1 MQGMR
6 RPLLRRPEL
15 VREDRNAAAGLDV
28 RPPAVTT
35 PPFELVRER
44 VRRPALPAAERQPV
58 LHLRLPARSRQ
69 PKRSRSRHFR
79 SHARRTG
86 VRLAECY
93 HADVTVLQG
102 VLAGAGLAVAILFGV
117 WRMLEALRREN
128 RDAHAGISQR
138 IDRER
143 EANEAAHAGIVQR
156 IDRVDDRAERRAE
169 AHRTALDAHRTALE
183 AITREVTFLSG
194 RQAERDQKPK

>member
-1 MQGMR
+1 M
-6 RPLLRRPEL
+6 
-15 VREDRNAAAGLDV
+15 
-28 RPPAVTT
+28 
-35 PPFELVRER
+35 
-44 VRRPALPAAERQPV
+44 
-58 LHLRLPARSRQ
+58 
-69 PKRSRSRHFR
+69 
-79 SHARRTG
+79 
-86 VRLAECY
+86 
-93 HADVTVLQG
+93 TVLQG
-102 VLAGAGLAVAILFGV
+102 VLAGVGLAVAILFGV

>member
-1 MQGMR
+1 
-6 RPLLRRPEL
+6 
-15 VREDRNAAAGLDV
+15 
-28 RPPAVTT
+28 
-35 PPFELVRER
+35 
-44 VRRPALPAAERQPV
+44 
-58 LHLRLPARSRQ
+58 
-69 PKRSRSRHFR
+69 
-79 SHARRTG
+79 
-86 VRLAECY
+86 
-93 HADVTVLQG
+93 VTVLQG
-102 VLAGAGLAVAILFGV
+102 VLAGVGLAVAILFGV

-169 AHRTALDAHRTALE
+169 AHRTALDARTALE
-183 AITREVTFLSG
+183 AITREVTFLFG